1 MDYET
6 PWFNH
11 RLAIRIFQ
19 ADYEYMH
26 ADFGPGADGGRAT
39 SMRRA

>member
-1 MDYET
+1 MKRRC
-6 PWFNH
+6 FNH

-26 ADFGPGADGGRAT
+26 ADFGPGVYGWPRQHQCGKA
-39 SMRRA
+39 

>member
-26 ADFGPGADGGRAT
+26 ADFGPGRTAAAPT